1 MTLSALIQKRSTAK
15 IATAI
20 PAIPATQ
27 PNVKAATV
35 AKIATVAVANLSIE
49 AMQYAPEQFKNLV
62 HDTAV
67 EMGLMPATPDA
78 YSDDG
83 EPLYFLEGIAD
94 RLGITPADIPDRFKE
109 LSHTGAIHRTH

>member
-1 MTLSALIQKRSTAK
+1 MSINPLFTHLMDKYRELH
-15 IATAI
+15 
-20 PAIPATQ
+20 
-27 PNVKAATV
+27 AAGLAHTEE
-35 AKIATVAVANLSIE
+35 ASNLFAE

-78 YSDDG
+78 YSDEG
-83 EPLYFLEGIAD
+83 EPLYFLEGIAE
-94 RLGITPADIPDRFKE
+94 RLGVDMSDIPDRFKE